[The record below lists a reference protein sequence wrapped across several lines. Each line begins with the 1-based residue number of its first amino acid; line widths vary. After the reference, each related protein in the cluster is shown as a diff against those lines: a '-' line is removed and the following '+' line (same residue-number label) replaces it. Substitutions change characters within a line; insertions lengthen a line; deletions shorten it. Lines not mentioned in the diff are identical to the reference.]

1 MEKEILEELKQFKSL
16 FLKVTGTSD
25 IPATEIFKKEA
36 LDKAAKQFQ
45 KMEIQRGEWVA
56 ESDLSNYFK
65 DVSWMAGKFIREEFE
80 FTAWIK
86 HGKEFHYNK
95 QAIKELVK
103 ELKERNLHLGRYIEY
118 KRSQAE
124 FQMKVDTAKER
135 SQRLYLLPDDAR
147 NVSTSPIPM
156 PDVELVKADLERLKA
171 EFFIYKMAD
180 YVDIYKSNYSM
191 LKTIYYFE
199 KYIDPMLKKRC
210 IKWCD
215 SFNYANKAFELITG
229 KKDKQFEMVKEEEKI
244 EL

>member
-1 MEKEILEELKQFKSL
+1 MENEILEELKQFKSL
-16 FLKVTGTSD
+16 FLKMTGTSD
-25 IPATEIFKKEA
+25 VAPIDIFKKEA

-45 KMEIQRGEWVA
+45 KMEIQRGEWVP
-56 ESDLSNYFK
+56 ESDLSTYFK
-65 DVSWMAGKFIREEFE
+65 DCSWMAGKFIREEFE

-86 HGKEFHYNK
+86 HQKQFHYNK
-95 QAIKELVK
+95 AALKELAK
-103 ELKERNLHLGRYIEY
+103 ELKDRNLHLGRYIEY
-118 KRSQAE
+118 KRSQDE
-124 FQMKVDTAKER
+124 FQKKVDTTKER

-147 NVSTSPIPM
+147 DVTTSPIPL

-199 KYIDPMLKKRC
+199 KYIDPALKKRC

-215 SFNYANKAFELITG
+215 SFNYANKAFEMITG
-229 KKDKQFEMVKEEEKI
+229 KKEKTFETVKEEEKI